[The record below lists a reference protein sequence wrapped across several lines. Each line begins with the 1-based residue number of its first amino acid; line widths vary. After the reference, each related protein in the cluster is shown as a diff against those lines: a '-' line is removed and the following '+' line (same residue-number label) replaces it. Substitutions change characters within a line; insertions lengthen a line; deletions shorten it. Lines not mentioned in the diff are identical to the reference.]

1 MEPSVDGP
9 GRPPEGALVHGQ
21 PTVER
26 GWIVSGGN
34 MNCAKCGKKNVFGR
48 DGIFVN
54 FGYVP
59 ELRAIQHFMK
69 QNRLLCKDCREKLSG
84 K

>member
-1 MEPSVDGP
+1 
-9 GRPPEGALVHGQ
+9 
-21 PTVER
+21 
-26 GWIVSGGN
+26 